1 MSKDN
6 STTVIAVPS
15 TSRSE
20 INNDLPEN
28 IMELYDEI
36 IEQYDDK
43 NVEESD
49 DKTKKKSKRRVKPC
63 SLKNN
68 NRFRCYWRLVSVLH
82 EMGHTIAKF
91 PCCGSSS
98 AKDKETSTNTAH
110 KHETKTVY

>member
-6 STTVIAVPS
+6 NISVVAIPS

-20 INNDLPEN
+20 INNDPPEN
-28 IMELYDEI
+28 MMELYDEI
-36 IEQYDDK
+36 IEQCDDK
-43 NVEESD
+43 NIESD

-82 EMGHTIAKF
+82 EMGHTLAKF

-98 AKDKETSTNTAH
+98 TKDKETFTTTTLKN
-110 KHETKTVY
+110 ETQTVY